1 MSSITEII
9 IIYRQRFELMWTSFI
24 KKNKY
29 ALLNIYSL
37 RSHLAGVEAFFGLA
51 KIADTDESIE
61 GTVITL
67 PTQ

>member
-1 MSSITEII
+1 
-9 IIYRQRFELMWTSFI
+9 MWTSFI